1 MKKLREGY
9 TTGSCATAAAMAAV
23 RLLAGLPVPDSL
35 EIPLPPKAA
44 DSRRPGISIPI
55 NRTVFEGEKARAAV
69 IKDGGD
75 DPDATH
81 GASIEA
87 VVELLPG
94 HSPLTVQLEG
104 GKGVGRTTLPGLPVE
119 VGNAAINPA
128 PRSQIISGVKEELRN
143 AQLSTGTLLVTIEVP
158 CGEEIAAKTMN
169 QKLGIVG
176 GISILGT
183 QGIVKPYSHASW
195 KASISQALD
204 VAAACGHRQAVFTTG
219 RRSQRIFSELCPEVP
234 EQCIIQAADF
244 FRHSTLAA
252 ARKGFKTVSWSLFF
266 GKLVK
271 HAQGYPYTHAKDWKI
286 DFNLLAKWCREYSLP
301 TELCQDIPEANT
313 ARQVLQTIQGLP
325 EADSLYKALISKAT
339 RSAQDFCHDE
349 SLPVPEINY
358 YLFDFEEKILFAP
371 AGGMQ
376 TSSGRAR

>member
-1 MKKLREGY
+1 MKKLKEGY

-35 EIPLPPKAA
+35 EIPLPPQAA
-44 DSRRPGISIPI
+44 DSRRPEIRIPI
-55 NRTVFEGEKARAAV
+55 NRAVFEGKKARAAV

-128 PRSQIISGVKEELRN
+128 PRSQIISGVMGEMRKAPLPE
-143 AQLSTGTLLVTIEVP
+143 TGILLVTIEVP
-158 CGEEIAAKTMN
+158 RGEEIAARTMN
-169 QKLGIVG
+169 PKLGIVG

-183 QGIVKPYSHASW
+183 QGIVRPYSHASW

-244 FRHSTLAA
+244 FRHSILAA
-252 ARKGFKTVSWSLFF
+252 ARKGFKTISWSLFF

-286 DFNLLAKWCREYSLP
+286 DFNLLAKWCRKCSLP
-301 TELCQDIPEANT
+301 AELCQNIPEANT
-313 ARQVLQTIQGLP
+313 ARQVLQATQGLP
-325 EADSLYKALISKAT
+325 EADSLYKDLISKAT

-349 SLPVPEINY
+349 SLPVPEIKY

-371 AGGMQ
+371 
-376 TSSGRAR
+376 GRAR